1 MAACKAGVS
10 PFRLADFL
18 PYQLSVASNA
28 VSRAVALGTGYEDRF
43 GLSGSEWRVL
53 AAVTAATT
61 AAGSP
66 TQAELLALTGM
77 DKMTISRAVTAL
89 STRRLVDRVRD
100 TGDRRTL
107 RLSPTEEGRRI
118 HDIVAPQALE
128 VEARLLAALS
138 PGEAEAL
145 RTALG
150 KLRAACGEP

>member
-1 MAACKAGVS
+1 MAAREADVS
-10 PFRLADFL
+10 RFRLADFL

-53 AAVTAATT
+53 AAVS

-107 RLSPTEEGRRI
+107 RLSPTDEGRRV

-145 RTALG
+145 RTALAR
-150 KLRAACGEP
+150 LRAACEEP